1 MEFYFWIYNK
11 IQNLINQKT
20 FSFQNPKY
28 DKSQN

>member
-11 IQNLINQKT
+11 IQNLINQKK
-20 FSFQNPKY
+20 FPFQNPKY